1 MSLFSRL
8 FARGAAAQRSADRP
22 SSQRLYLIDASGMLD
37 YRQRNGNSQ
46 PNPRD
51 NFAVLRNLSQFA
63 SREGVELTAVFV
75 GRPLREAGEGSF
87 FRGVR
92 VHYTDNAAA
101 LKRRMLDL
109 VRENGR
115 KKSVLMLTA
124 DTRIEAEALALGAE
138 CMRLTTFKKALD
150 EREPREQR
158 DPRER
163 EQRPSRP
170 SPAPQPEQPAAA
182 PARETEKAPAED
194 VAAAEPPHPETAPP
208 EPPRLEPPP
217 PAPPRPEK
225 TQSEPPPPPQE
236 KPSQA
241 VLDLIDPL

>member
-1 MSLFSRL
+1 MNLMSLFSWL
-8 FARGAAAQRSADRP
+8 FARGAAAPRSADRP
-22 SSQRLYLIDASGMLD
+22 STQRLYLIDASGMLD

-51 NFAVLRNLSQFA
+51 NFAVLRTLSQFA

-109 VRENGR
+109 VREHGR

-158 DPRER
+158 ER

-182 PARETEKAPAED
+182 PARETEKAPAGD
-194 VAAAEPPHPETAPP
+194 VAAAEPPRPETAPP